1 MPLRPFAPS
10 PHLLLFGAL
19 HLGWGC
25 ATTAAPPAGPAGTS
39 TTAAVSSV
47 APVPRALAPSSGA
60 EVEAEAENVHIAACV
75 DPAHHPELSADSDE
89 TAVAG
94 AEAEELGDGEVAE
107 EEEQIDAAN
116 AGSPELRYT
125 GELSDEEL
133 AARWKND
140 LEALGSISVGFAH
153 EGRLVN
159 GVQFPEGDGQAWV
172 VVSPSTTWGTQ
183 ETVEYLTRVA
193 SHVKSAH
200 PDAFPLRVNEMSAKE
215 GGHLRPHRSH
225 QNGRDVDLGFYY
237 HQHPPPRV
245 RERER
250 VIAVDQNWSLV
261 RALVTM
267 TDVQVILLDRRVQEV
282 LYDYALSVG
291 EDRAWLDSL
300 FKAGRDS
307 LIQHAPRHR
316 DHFHVRFYN
325 PRAQELGRRVA
336 PLLAQRPEQNL
347 VSVRVRYGDT
357 LSGIAVRYGSSVR
370 AIQKAN
376 RMRNSF
382 IKVSQVLRVPLFGP
396 CNRCPVPPAVEVPPR
411 RLPPEPTRVPIS
423 KWAPDPAVIGAADS
437 KS

>member
-1 MPLRPFAPS
+1 MPWRPLAPS
-10 PHLLLFGAL
+10 TSLLLFGAL

-25 ATTAAPPAGPAGTS
+25 ATTATPPASSVGTS
-39 TTAAVSSV
+39 TTAAVRSTPN
-47 APVPRALAPSSGA
+47 ARLAFAA
-60 EVEAEAENVHIAACV
+60 ELEAEDAHLAACV
-75 DPAHHPELSADSDE
+75 DPEHYPAVLDGVYSAPEDA
-89 TAVAG
+89 
-94 AEAEELGDGEVAE
+94 AESEDLGDGEVAE
-107 EEEQIDAAN
+107 EEEQVDATY

-125 GELSDEEL
+125 GDLDDEAL
-133 AARWKND
+133 AQRWKND
-140 LEALGSISVGFAH
+140 LESLGSISVGFAH

-159 GVQFPEGDGQAWV
+159 GVQFPAGDGRAWT
-172 VVSPSTTWGTQ
+172 VVSPATTWGTE
-183 ETVEYLTRVA
+183 ETVRYLMQVA
-193 SHVKSAH
+193 EHVKSAH

-261 RALVTM
+261 RALVTL

-282 LYDYALSVG
+282 LYDYALSIG

-382 IKVSQVLRVPLFGP
+382 IRVSQVLRVPLFGP

-411 RLPPEPTRVPIS
+411 RLPPEPTRQPIS
-423 KWAPDPAVIGAADS
+423 KVLTNPAVLRVAAPEG
-437 KS
+437 